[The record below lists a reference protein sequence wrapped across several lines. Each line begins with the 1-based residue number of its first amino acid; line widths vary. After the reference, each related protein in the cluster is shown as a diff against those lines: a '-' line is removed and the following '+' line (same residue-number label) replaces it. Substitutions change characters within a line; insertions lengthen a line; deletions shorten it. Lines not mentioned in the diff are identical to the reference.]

1 MIKAKRFLTSETESQ
16 FIDRAKQ
23 NGIVFDR
30 IAPKGF
36 NGYRIEYLNGH
47 SSLIDFAKAANVHNE
62 YMVRVLV
69 SNKSLMESNT

>member
-1 MIKAKRFLTSETESQ
+1 MIKAKRFHTSETEQQ

-47 SSLIDFAKAANVHNE
+47 SSLIDFAKASNVHKE
-62 YMVRVLV
+62 FMVRVLV
-69 SNKSLMESNT
+69 SDKSLIESIT